1 MSTNPFVIDSE
12 ICTDGMLQGI
22 HVTCPPSSS
31 TRASLVNVVTSRP
44 SNVWSSTRDI
54 EFSVDVSPLF
64 CSIVL
69 LDSVTTSP
77 STFLFC
83 GQEQRLLDFLMLDPN
98 LCLFNLSL
106 LDLIANSTSLKIH
119 LCVIEHLFC
128 LKSTMASSFDA
139 TTTVHL

>member
-1 MSTNPFVIDSE
+1 
-12 ICTDGMLQGI
+12 
-22 HVTCPPSSS
+22 
-31 TRASLVNVVTSRP
+31 
-44 SNVWSSTRDI
+44 
-54 EFSVDVSPLF
+54 
-64 CSIVL
+64 VL